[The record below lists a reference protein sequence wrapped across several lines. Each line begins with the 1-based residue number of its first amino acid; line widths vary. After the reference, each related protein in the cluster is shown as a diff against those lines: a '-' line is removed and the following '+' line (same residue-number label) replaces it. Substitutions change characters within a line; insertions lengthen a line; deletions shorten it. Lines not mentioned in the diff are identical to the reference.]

1 MSTKSMTQKNEEKGK
16 AIELA
21 VQQIE
26 KQFGQGSIMRL
37 GEGPIVPVEIIPTGS
52 LALDIA
58 LGVGGVPRGRI
69 VEVFGPEGSGKT
81 TLTSSIIANSQ
92 RRGGLAAFID
102 AEHAFDIGYAR
113 KIGVDVDNLLIS
125 QPDTGEQALEITEVL
140 IRSGALDVI
149 VIDSVAALVPQAEI
163 NGEMGDTHVGL
174 QARLMSQ
181 ALRKLTGAVS
191 KTKTCLMFTNQIRMK
206 IGVMFGSPETTS
218 GGNALKFYSTVRM
231 DIRRIAAI
239 KEGDVVTGS
248 RTKVKVV
255 KNKVAAPFK
264 TCEFDIIYG
273 EGISFEGDVIDIGA
287 ATDIVT
293 KSGTWF
299 SYGDERMGQGKEQ
312 ARRFLREHPEMASE
326 IAAKIREHFG
336 VDVAPAPAAGAAST
350 EAGAAD
356 AAGAAET
363 ADAEVVAPNPK
374 KKSGTARARQ

>member
-1 MSTKSMTQKNEEKGK
+1 VKSEEKAR
-16 AIELA
+16 AIDLA

-37 GEGPIVPVEIIPTGS
+37 GVNHAIVPVEVIPTGS
-52 LALDIA
+52 LALDLA

-81 TLTSSIIANSQ
+81 TLTSQIIASAQ
-92 RRGGLAAFID
+92 RRGGMAAFVD
-102 AEHAFDIGYAR
+102 AEHAFDVGYA
-113 KIGVDVDNLLIS
+113 KKLGVDIDNLLIS

-149 VIDSVAALVPQAEI
+149 VVDSVAALVPQAEI
-163 NGEMGDTHVGL
+163 NGEMGDQHVGL

-181 ALRKLTGAVS
+181 ALRKLTGTVN
-191 KTKTCLMFTNQIRMK
+191 KTKTCLIFTNQIRMK

-218 GGNALKFYSTVRM
+218 GGNALKFYSSVRM

-239 KEGDVVTGS
+239 KEGETVTGS

-255 KNKVAAPFK
+255 KNKVAAPFR

-273 EGISFEGDVIDIGA
+273 EGISFEGDVIDIA
-287 ATDIVT
+287 AGVDIIK

-299 SYGDERMGQGKEQ
+299 AYGDERLGQGKEA
-312 ARRFLREHPEMASE
+312 ARRFLKEHPAITAE
-326 IAAKIREHFG
+326 IAAKVLAHYG
-336 VDVAPAPAAGAAST
+336 VTDKPEAPKAEAGAASA
-350 EAGAAD
+350 EAAAPGMD
-356 AAGAAET
+356 AASTLSPADGDPLAANPRKKPGA
-363 ADAEVVAPNPK
+363 V
-374 KKSGTARARQ
+374 RARP